1 MRLARTTLVQS
12 PLVQSTLAQSTLAL
26 STLALSTFALSAI
39 VACGPAPGPKPP
51 EPTPVE
57 RTKPPPHAR
66 RAVPTRPVKVTFA
79 RFFED
84 RTLRV
89 DLTHRGTARAESY
102 QVTGLVK
109 EGPWAGS
116 RTKVIDP
123 FPYGAHRFEIRD
135 VATGALLYSRGYA
148 SLFSEWQTTPEA
160 RKITMGFSESLR
172 LPLPRAPFYLRIHSR
187 TPKGKVRQVLR
198 RRLDPRQGP
207 GTKVRS
213 HRPLPGLATRILHK
227 SGPVQTNLDIL
238 IIGDG
243 YTPADREKFWRDARR
258 FTRVMLADRTYGA
271 HKDKLNIRA
280 LYVPSVDSG
289 VSEPRKGRI
298 LNTPLGLSFNT
309 FGSARYMMTVKNL
322 ALRRA
327 AAHAPYDALYL
338 MGNTS
343 RYGGGGIYNLYS
355 TFPSDNEY
363 DAYVFAHEFG
373 HGFAGLADEYYTSE
387 ISTENMYSAT
397 VEPTDPNI
405 TAFVG
410 GRFKWK
416 KMVRP
421 GTPIPTPPTARYKN
435 VVGLFEG
442 AGYKAKGLY
451 RAQLDCKM
459 KGKGHVDFCKV
470 CARAIARMIRL
481 YSE

>member
-1 MRLARTTLVQS
+1 MRLAITTLV
-12 PLVQSTLAQSTLAL
+12 LSTLVLSALAL
-26 STLALSTFALSAI
+26 STLG
-39 VACGPAPGPKPP
+39 ACGPAPGPKPP

-57 RTKPPPHAR
+57 RTRPPPPAR
-66 RAVPTRPVKVTFA
+66 RAVPSKPVKVTFA
-79 RFFED
+79 RFFTN

-89 DLTHRGTARAESY
+89 DLTHRGTAQTESY
-102 QVTGLVK
+102 RVVGLVK
-109 EGPWAGS
+109 EGTWAGS
-116 RTKVIDP
+116 RNKLLDP

-135 VATGALLYSRGYA
+135 IATGALLYTRGYA
-148 SLFSEWQTTPEA
+148 SLFSEWQTTREA
-160 RKITMGFSESLR
+160 KKITKGFSESLR
-172 LPLPRAPFYLRIHSR
+172 LPLPRAPFELRIHSR
-187 TPKGKVRQVLR
+187 TPKGKLRQVFR
-198 RRLDPRQGP
+198 RRLDPRQSP
-207 GTKVRS
+207 RMKVRS
-213 HRPLPGLATRILHK
+213 HKPLPGIATKVLHK
-227 SGPVQTNLDIL
+227 SGPVHTKLDIL

-243 YTPADREKFWRDARR
+243 YTRTEREKFWRDARR
-258 FTRVMLADRTYGA
+258 FAQVMLTDRTYGT
-271 HKDKLNIRA
+271 HKHKLNIRA
-280 LYVPSVDSG
+280 LFVPSVDSG

-298 LNTPLGLSFNT
+298 LNTPLGLTFNT

-363 DAYVFAHEFG
+363 DAYVFVHEFG
-373 HGFAGLADEYYTSE
+373 HSFAGLADEYYTSE
-387 ISTENMYSAT
+387 TSTENMYKAN
-397 VEPTDPNI
+397 VEPADPNI
-405 TAFVG
+405 TAFLG

-416 KMVRP
+416 KLVRP
-421 GTPIPTPPTARYKN
+421 STPIPTPPTARYKN

-459 KGKGHVDFCKV
+459 KGKGHVDFCRV
-470 CARAIARMIRL
+470 CARAIARMMRL